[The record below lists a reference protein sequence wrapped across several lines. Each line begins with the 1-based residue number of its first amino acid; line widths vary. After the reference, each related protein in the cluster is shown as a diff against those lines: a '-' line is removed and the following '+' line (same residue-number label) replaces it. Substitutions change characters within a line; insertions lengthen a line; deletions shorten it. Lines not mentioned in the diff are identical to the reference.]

1 LRKKGEITQAS
12 LADKL
17 DISERRLRDI
27 EKKDHP
33 VPATIITALA
43 AELKVSLSEITLSIP
58 DAPTSK
64 TGPLLKLRAV
74 RSATELSGLAK
85 SASEYDWWLQIDPT
99 TATAADMQA
108 VMKIVH
114 RFVRKLGREC
124 QYSVWGDDFDL
135 DTFGEIPRLAF
146 LHDLLT
152 RLRTNGVNVI
162 AGTYSRSR
170 LRELEQ
176 DGDIPGVDEIYV
188 RVPGTTI
195 EKAFKTELVLKI
207 SFVPS
212 DVEEKVVQIYT
223 GPSLENFERVV
234 DDEIPF

>member
-1 LRKKGEITQAS
+1 MGAERDYGKKRPNGRKIAALRKKGEITQAS

-17 DISERRLRDI
+17 DISERRLREI

-33 VPATIITALA
+33 VPATIITAIA

-85 SASEYDWWLQIDPT
+85 SAKEYDWGLQIDPT

-124 QYSVWGDDFDL
+124 QHSVWGGRFRSGHIRR
-135 DTFGEIPRLAF
+135 DTEAGV
-146 LHDLLT
+146 LT
-152 RLRTNGVNVI
+152 
-162 AGTYSRSR
+162 
-170 LRELEQ
+170 
-176 DGDIPGVDEIYV
+176 
-188 RVPGTTI
+188 
-195 EKAFKTELVLKI
+195 
-207 SFVPS
+207 
-212 DVEEKVVQIYT
+212 
-223 GPSLENFERVV
+223 
-234 DDEIPF
+234 